1 MKTSF
6 YFVFLSMITFSFC
19 SCYAQKQESNSP
31 PLRTDEF
38 IVGDTIYLDTLII
51 DNKIDR
57 FDSKEYHFKTNVD
70 QALFIQKVH
79 NVTNDTLRFVV
90 RGNPLCT
97 FVNKMSPNSY
107 AELTY
112 LWNLEY
118 KSGTLLTETTM
129 YYKIANSK
137 NDFFSKDDI
146 IKHFAL
152 TLHGR
157 KE

>member
-51 DNKIDR
+51 DNKIDE
-57 FDSKEYHFKTNVD
+57 FDSKEYNFKANVD
-70 QALFIQKVH
+70 RVPFRQIVH
-79 NVTNDTLRFVV
+79 NITNDTIEIRA
-90 RGNPLCT
+90 RGDLTSCW
-97 FVNKMSPNSY
+97 NKGKIKPNEY
-107 AELTY
+107 AVFYYGWYMTG
-112 LWNLEY
+112 
-118 KSGTLLTETTM
+118 KSGPIMIETAIR
-129 YYKIANSK
+129 YNVANSTDNNYK
-137 NDFFSKDDI
+137 RI
-146 IKHFAL
+146 WVI
-152 TLHGR
+152 LHGR